1 MSTCNADIIE
11 AEVKFIKSVG
21 SRYRILRVLYPAKTY
36 SFMEL
41 SREAETDSGNLSGT
55 IKTLED
61 NGVITIQKKKVNGR
75 TRSFINLMPQTVK
88 LIECVI
94 NSKSTKQLPILTEIK
109 FIDNMLDNLLDE
121 KIQSLA
127 ANHIQR
133 ISQTHRI
140 PVESRFYNI
149 FGDKN
154 NMHKIKP
161 VLFVVLLALRGMIRN
176 SDEKSRLIIKDKV
189 LDSLNSIRD
198 TLPQERSGII
208 AQKILN
214 EFHWD
219 FLPLQTLADKYIQ
232 LLEAKSEEE
241 FNQAS
246 LLGEQ
251 IIQRYPDQKMEI
263 RDRLIKLAKRSDKKI
278 IQRIDDEFTRWY

>member
-1 MSTCNADIIE
+1 
-11 AEVKFIKSVG
+11 
-21 SRYRILRVLYPAKTY
+21 
-36 SFMEL
+36 MEL